1 MKVKFKPFSIDLSL
15 YFTLRCYLGDT
26 SSPESDSPD
35 GNNAYLSAACACV
48 AARASLPGA
57 QLYAIV
63 ATSTSTS
70 PRENC
75 GESCAPKSK

>member
-1 MKVKFKPFSIDLSL
+1 MFHHF
-15 YFTLRCYLGDT
+15 YLRLCATVFCGYRGDT
-26 SSPESDSPD
+26 SAESDSPD
-35 GNNAYLSAACACV
+35 GNNAYLSAACASV
-48 AARASLPGA
+48 APRVSLPGA